1 MKKKKGFTLIEIIV
15 CISLITIIS
24 VGSFIGIKL
33 VDKKILVSE
42 LNQITDKAV
51 RAAQV
56 YIETNKEASHQLY
69 SNNNGVSLPLKLL
82 VNEGLLNLD
91 GTKLDD
97 KSIENQYVVTF
108 LGGTGSSDNCEKIT
122 STTSW
127 SNNKPIYLCMNG
139 SGGSNLATIDP
150 TKYGNRTYVSN
161 EPYYFKGL
169 APNNW
174 ATLPDNFVCFERT
187 GKECVYRIV
196 YVDSDDSI
204 VLVVKLSSAYDTNYV
219 TFNGKKLSR
228 VYFNPYATLAEDVS
242 LINTF
247 STTSSTALYHSNYML
262 CSWYFC
268 YSDAYSYNY
277 DTFSDN
283 SFDRGFVGS
292 NTVKYI
298 NIRLPNTCK
307 IVSGTG
313 AEDNKYNIECK

>member
-1 MKKKKGFTLIEIIV
+1 M
-15 CISLITIIS
+15 
-24 VGSFIGIKL
+24 
-33 VDKKILVSE
+33 
-42 LNQITDKAV
+42 
-51 RAAQV
+51 
-56 YIETNKEASHQLY
+56 
-69 SNNNGVSLPLKLL
+69 

-127 SNNKPIYLCMNG
+127 SNNQAVYLCMNG

-174 ATLPDNFVCFERT
+174 VNLPENVKHYEDGIKSNLPAA
-187 GKECVYRIV
+187 RIV

-204 VLVVKLSSAYDTNYV
+204 IIVLKEYDTRTTKY
-219 TFNGKKLSR
+219 T
-228 VYFNPYATLAEDVS
+228 YFLNNNNLPSANANRYATISEDIS
-242 LINTF
+242 LINSLD
-247 STTSSTALYHSNYML
+247 STYVSPDYFSNYIL

-268 YSDAYSYNY
+268 YTNRYSYRY
-277 DTFSDN
+277 DTFSNTSVDSVSSANKNEYN
-283 SFDRGFVGS
+283 S
-292 NTVKYI
+292 
-298 NIRLPNTCK
+298 IRLPNTCK

-313 AEDNKYNIECK
+313 AEDNRYNIECK